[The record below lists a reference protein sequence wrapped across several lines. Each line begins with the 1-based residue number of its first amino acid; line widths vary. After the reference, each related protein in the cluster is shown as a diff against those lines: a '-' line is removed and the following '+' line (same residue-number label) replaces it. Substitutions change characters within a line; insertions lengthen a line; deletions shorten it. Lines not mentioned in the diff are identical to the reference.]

1 MVAVNRQSKMLAF
14 INYRVR
20 VTIVDGR
27 HIVGRFLAF
36 DRHMNL
42 VLADAEEF
50 RRLKSGTKK
59 RSKKSDD
66 DNDED
71 EKNGGEYVRRVLGF
85 VLLRGEEVVSLA
97 VEGPPVRVK
106 KIKPAAADG
115 AAAGGGIPLGAGVA
129 RPAGRGAPMPGM
141 MPSSGAAATVG
152 QHQPAG
158 GPPGM
163 MMPPP
168 GFRPGMGP
176 PPTQ

>member
-14 INYRVR
+14 INSRVR

-50 RRLKSGTKK
+50 RRLKKK
-59 RSKKSDD
+59 KTSDTND
-66 DNDED
+66 DNESLNNGED
-71 EKNGGEYVRRVLGF
+71 VRRVLGF

-106 KIKPAAADG
+106 KIKPLQAAADG
-115 AAAGGGIPLGAGVA
+115 GGGGIPLGAGVA

-141 MPSSGAAATVG
+141 MMPSSGAAAAVG
-152 QHQPAG
+152 QPLAG
-158 GPPGM
+158 GPPPGM

>member
-50 RRLKSGTKK
+50 RRLKSVTKK

-71 EKNGGEYVRRVLGF
+71 EKNGGEDVRRVLGCTPPRRRSG
-85 VLLRGEEVVSLA
+85 LARGRPARSGEENQT
-97 VEGPPVRVK
+97 P
-106 KIKPAAADG
+106 AADG
-115 AAAGGGIPLGAGVA
+115 AAAGGGSLWAPASRDRRARRADAGNDAVV
-129 RPAGRGAPMPGM
+129 RRGSYCRTTPTG
-141 MPSSGAAATVG
+141 
-152 QHQPAG
+152 G
-158 GPPGM
+158 GPRG
-163 MMPPP
+163 
-168 GFRPGMGP
+168 
-176 PPTQ
+176 

>member
-14 INYRVR
+14 INARVR

-50 RRLKSGTKK
+50 RRLKKK
-59 RSKKSDD
+59 KTSDTTHD
-66 DNDED
+66 FDNNGED
-71 EKNGGEYVRRVLGF
+71 VRRVLGF

-106 KIKPAAADG
+106 KIKPQAAADG
-115 AAAGGGIPLGAGVA
+115 GGGGIPLGAGVA

-141 MPSSGAAATVG
+141 MMPSSGAAAAVG
-152 QHQPAG
+152 QPLAG
-158 GPPGM
+158 GPPPGM

-176 PPTQ
+176 PTQ

>member
-14 INYRVR
+14 INARVR

-50 RRLKSGTKK
+50 RRLKKK
-59 RSKKSDD
+59 KTSDTTHD
-66 DNDED
+66 FDNNNGED
-71 EKNGGEYVRRVLGF
+71 VRRVLGF

-106 KIKPAAADG
+106 KIKPQAADG
-115 AAAGGGIPLGAGVA
+115 GGGIPLGAGVA

-141 MPSSGAAATVG
+141 MPSSGAAAAVG
-152 QHQPAG
+152 QQPAG
-158 GPPGM
+158 GPPPGM

-176 PPTQ
+176 PTQ

>member
-71 EKNGGEYVRRVLGF
+71 EKNGEDVRRVLGF

-176 PPTQ
+176 PQ

>member
-14 INYRVR
+14 INARVR

-50 RRLKSGTKK
+50 RRLKK
-59 RSKKSDD
+59 KKSDTNN
-66 DNDED
+66 DNESNNFGED
-71 EKNGGEYVRRVLGF
+71 VRRVLGF

-106 KIKPAAADG
+106 KIKPQAADG
-115 AAAGGGIPLGAGVA
+115 GGGIPLGAGVA

-141 MPSSGAAATVG
+141 MPSSGAAAAVG
-152 QHQPAG
+152 QPLAG
-158 GPPGM
+158 GPPPGM

-176 PPTQ
+176 PTQ

>member
-1 MVAVNRQSKMLAF
+1 
-14 INYRVR
+14 
-20 VTIVDGR
+20 
-27 HIVGRFLAF
+27 
-36 DRHMNL
+36 MNL

-50 RRLKSGTKK
+50 RRLKK
-59 RSKKSDD
+59 KKSDS
-66 DNDED
+66 NNIDESL
-71 EKNGGEYVRRVLGF
+71 NGEDVRRVLGF

-106 KIKPAAADG
+106 KIKPLQAAADG
-115 AAAGGGIPLGAGVA
+115 GGGGIPLGAGVA

-141 MPSSGAAATVG
+141 MMPSSGAAAAVG
-152 QHQPAG
+152 QPLAG
-158 GPPGM
+158 GPPPGM

>member
-14 INYRVR
+14 INARVR

-50 RRLKSGTKK
+50 RRLKKK
-59 RSKKSDD
+59 KTSDTND
-66 DNDED
+66 DNESLNNGED
-71 EKNGGEYVRRVLGF
+71 VRRVLGF

-106 KIKPAAADG
+106 KIKPLQAAADG
-115 AAAGGGIPLGAGVA
+115 GGGGIPLGAGVA

-141 MPSSGAAATVG
+141 MMPSSGAAAAVG
-152 QHQPAG
+152 QPLAG
-158 GPPGM
+158 GPPPGM

>member
-14 INYRVR
+14 INARVR

-50 RRLKSGTKK
+50 RRLKKSHAKK
-59 RSKKSDD
+59 ND
-66 DNDED
+66 DNESNFGDD
-71 EKNGGEYVRRVLGF
+71 VRRVLGF

-106 KIKPAAADG
+106 KIKPQAADG
-115 AAAGGGIPLGAGVA
+115 GGGIPLGAGVA

-141 MPSSGAAATVG
+141 MPSSGAAAAVG
-152 QHQPAG
+152 QPPAG
-158 GPPGM
+158 GPPPGM

-176 PPTQ
+176 PPQ

>member
-14 INYRVR
+14 INSRVR

-50 RRLKSGTKK
+50 RRLKKK
-59 RSKKSDD
+59 KTSDTTHD
-66 DNDED
+66 FDNNGED
-71 EKNGGEYVRRVLGF
+71 VRRVLGF

-106 KIKPAAADG
+106 KIKPQAADG
-115 AAAGGGIPLGAGVA
+115 GGGIPLGAGVA

-141 MPSSGAAATVG
+141 MPSSGAAAAVG
-152 QHQPAG
+152 QQPAG
-158 GPPGM
+158 GPPPGM

-176 PPTQ
+176 PTQ

>member
-14 INYRVR
+14 INSRVR

-50 RRLKSGTKK
+50 RRLKKK
-59 RSKKSDD
+59 KTSDNTND
-66 DNDED
+66 DNNNGED
-71 EKNGGEYVRRVLGF
+71 VRRVLGF

-106 KIKPAAADG
+106 KIKPHAAAD
-115 AAAGGGIPLGAGVA
+115 GGIPLGAGVA

-141 MPSSGAAATVG
+141 MMPSSGAAAAVG
-152 QHQPAG
+152 QPLAG
-158 GPPGM
+158 GGPPPGM

>member
-14 INYRVR
+14 INARVR

-50 RRLKSGTKK
+50 RRLKK
-59 RSKKSDD
+59 KKSDS
-66 DNDED
+66 NNIDESL
-71 EKNGGEYVRRVLGF
+71 NGEDVRRVLGF

-106 KIKPAAADG
+106 KIKPLQAAADG
-115 AAAGGGIPLGAGVA
+115 GGGGIPLGAGVA

-141 MPSSGAAATVG
+141 MMPSSGAAAAVG
-152 QHQPAG
+152 QPLAG
-158 GPPGM
+158 GPPPGM

>member
-14 INYRVR
+14 INARVR

-50 RRLKSGTKK
+50 RRLKKK
-59 RSKKSDD
+59 KTSDTTHD
-66 DNDED
+66 FDNNGED
-71 EKNGGEYVRRVLGF
+71 VRRVLGF

-106 KIKPAAADG
+106 KIKPHAAAAD
-115 AAAGGGIPLGAGVA
+115 GIPLGAGVA

-141 MPSSGAAATVG
+141 MPSSGAAAAVG
-152 QHQPAG
+152 QPLAG
-158 GPPGM
+158 GPPPGM

-176 PPTQ
+176 PTQ

>member
-14 INYRVR
+14 INSRVR

-50 RRLKSGTKK
+50 RRLRKK
-59 RSKKSDD
+59 KKTSDTTHD
-66 DNDED
+66 FDNNGED
-71 EKNGGEYVRRVLGF
+71 VRRVLGF

-106 KIKPAAADG
+106 KIKPQAADG
-115 AAAGGGIPLGAGVA
+115 GGRIPLGAGVA

-176 PPTQ
+176 PQ

>member
-14 INYRVR
+14 INARVR

-50 RRLKSGTKK
+50 RRLKKK
-59 RSKKSDD
+59 KTSES
-66 DNDED
+66 NNIDESL
-71 EKNGGEYVRRVLGF
+71 NGEDVRRVLGF

-106 KIKPAAADG
+106 KIKPHAAAAD
-115 AAAGGGIPLGAGVA
+115 GIPLGAGVA

-141 MPSSGAAATVG
+141 MMPSSGAAAAVG
-152 QHQPAG
+152 QPLAG
-158 GPPGM
+158 GGPPPGM

>member
-14 INYRVR
+14 INSRVR

-50 RRLKSGTKK
+50 RRLKK
-59 RSKKSDD
+59 KKSDTNN
-66 DNDED
+66 DNESNNGED
-71 EKNGGEYVRRVLGF
+71 VRRVLGF

-106 KIKPAAADG
+106 KIKPQAADG
-115 AAAGGGIPLGAGVA
+115 GGGIPLGAGVA

-141 MPSSGAAATVG
+141 MPSSGAAAANAVG
-152 QHQPAG
+152 QPPAG
-158 GPPGM
+158 GPPPGM

-176 PPTQ
+176 PPQ

>member
-14 INYRVR
+14 INARVR

-50 RRLKSGTKK
+50 RRLRKK
-59 RSKKSDD
+59 KKTSDTTHD
-66 DNDED
+66 FDNNGED
-71 EKNGGEYVRRVLGF
+71 VRRVLGF

-106 KIKPAAADG
+106 KIKPQAADG
-115 AAAGGGIPLGAGVA
+115 GGGIPLGAGVA

-141 MPSSGAAATVG
+141 MMPSSGAAAAVG
-152 QHQPAG
+152 QPLAG
-158 GPPGM
+158 GPPPGM

-176 PPTQ
+176 PTQ

>member
-14 INYRVR
+14 INARVR

-50 RRLKSGTKK
+50 RRLKKK
-59 RSKKSDD
+59 KTSDTND
-66 DNDED
+66 DNESLNNGED
-71 EKNGGEYVRRVLGF
+71 VRRVLGF

-106 KIKPAAADG
+106 KIKPQAADG
-115 AAAGGGIPLGAGVA
+115 GGGIPLGAGVA

-141 MPSSGAAATVG
+141 MPSSGAAAAVG
-152 QHQPAG
+152 QQPAG
-158 GPPGM
+158 GPPPGM

-176 PPTQ
+176 PQ

>member
-14 INYRVR
+14 INARVR

-50 RRLKSGTKK
+50 RRLKKK
-59 RSKKSDD
+59 KTSDNTND
-66 DNDED
+66 DNNNGED
-71 EKNGGEYVRRVLGF
+71 VRRVLGF

-106 KIKPAAADG
+106 KIKPQAADG
-115 AAAGGGIPLGAGVA
+115 GGGIPLGAGVA

-141 MPSSGAAATVG
+141 MPSSGAAAAVG
-152 QHQPAG
+152 QQPAG
-158 GPPGM
+158 GPPPGM

>member
-14 INYRVR
+14 INARVR

-50 RRLKSGTKK
+50 RRLKKK
-59 RSKKSDD
+59 KTSDTTHD
-66 DNDED
+66 FDNNNGED
-71 EKNGGEYVRRVLGF
+71 VRRVLGF

-106 KIKPAAADG
+106 KIKPHAAAAD
-115 AAAGGGIPLGAGVA
+115 GIPLGAGVA

-141 MPSSGAAATVG
+141 MPSSGAAAATVG
-152 QHQPAG
+152 QPQAG
-158 GPPGM
+158 GPPPGM

-176 PPTQ
+176 GTQ

>member
-14 INYRVR
+14 INSRVR

-50 RRLKSGTKK
+50 RRLKK
-59 RSKKSDD
+59 KKSDNND
-66 DNDED
+66 DNESLNGED
-71 EKNGGEYVRRVLGF
+71 VRRVLGF

-97 VEGPPVRVK
+97 IEGPPVRVK
-106 KIKPAAADG
+106 KIKPLQAAADG
-115 AAAGGGIPLGAGVA
+115 GGGGIPLGAGVA

-141 MPSSGAAATVG
+141 MMPSSGAAAAVG
-152 QHQPAG
+152 QPLAG
-158 GPPGM
+158 GPPPGM

>member
-14 INYRVR
+14 INARVR

-50 RRLKSGTKK
+50 RRLRKK
-59 RSKKSDD
+59 KKTSDTND
-66 DNDED
+66 DNESLNNGED
-71 EKNGGEYVRRVLGF
+71 VRRVLGF

-106 KIKPAAADG
+106 KIKPQYAADG
-115 AAAGGGIPLGAGVA
+115 IGGGSIPLGAGVA

-141 MPSSGAAATVG
+141 MPSSGAAAAVG
-152 QHQPAG
+152 QPLAG
-158 GPPGM
+158 GPPPGM

>member
-14 INYRVR
+14 INSRVR

-50 RRLKSGTKK
+50 RRLKKK
-59 RSKKSDD
+59 KTSDTTHD
-66 DNDED
+66 FDNNGED
-71 EKNGGEYVRRVLGF
+71 VRRVLGF

-106 KIKPAAADG
+106 KIKPLQAAADG
-115 AAAGGGIPLGAGVA
+115 GGGGIPLGAGVA

-141 MPSSGAAATVG
+141 MPSSGAAAAVG
-152 QHQPAG
+152 QPLAG
-158 GPPGM
+158 GPPPGM

>member
-14 INYRVR
+14 INSRVR

-50 RRLKSGTKK
+50 RRLKKK
-59 RSKKSDD
+59 KTSDNTND
-66 DNDED
+66 DNNNGED
-71 EKNGGEYVRRVLGF
+71 VRRVLGF

-106 KIKPAAADG
+106 KIKPQAADG
-115 AAAGGGIPLGAGVA
+115 GGGIPLGAGVA

-141 MPSSGAAATVG
+141 MMPSSGAAAAVG
-152 QHQPAG
+152 QPPAG
-158 GPPGM
+158 GGPPPGM

>member
-14 INYRVR
+14 INARVR

-50 RRLKSGTKK
+50 RRLKKK
-59 RSKKSDD
+59 KTSDTND
-66 DNDED
+66 DNESLNNGED
-71 EKNGGEYVRRVLGF
+71 VRRVLGF

-106 KIKPAAADG
+106 KIKPQAADG
-115 AAAGGGIPLGAGVA
+115 GGGIPLGAGVA

-141 MPSSGAAATVG
+141 MPSSGAAAAVG
-152 QHQPAG
+152 QPLAG
-158 GPPGM
+158 GPPPGM

-176 PPTQ
+176 PTQ

>member
-14 INYRVR
+14 INSRVR

-50 RRLKSGTKK
+50 RRLKKK
-59 RSKKSDD
+59 KTSDNTND
-66 DNDED
+66 DNNNGED
-71 EKNGGEYVRRVLGF
+71 VRRVLGF

-106 KIKPAAADG
+106 KIKPQYAADG
-115 AAAGGGIPLGAGVA
+115 IGGGSIPLGAGVA

>member
-14 INYRVR
+14 INARVR

-50 RRLKSGTKK
+50 RRLRKK
-59 RSKKSDD
+59 KKTSDTTHD
-66 DNDED
+66 FDNNNGED
-71 EKNGGEYVRRVLGF
+71 VRRVLGF

-106 KIKPAAADG
+106 KIKPQAADG
-115 AAAGGGIPLGAGVA
+115 GGGIPLGAGVA

-141 MPSSGAAATVG
+141 MPSSGAAAAVG
-152 QHQPAG
+152 QPLAG
-158 GPPGM
+158 GPPPGM

>member
-14 INYRVR
+14 INARVR

-50 RRLKSGTKK
+50 RRLKK
-59 RSKKSDD
+59 KKSDS
-66 DNDED
+66 NNIDESL
-71 EKNGGEYVRRVLGF
+71 NGEDVRRVLGF

-106 KIKPAAADG
+106 KIKPQYAADG
-115 AAAGGGIPLGAGVA
+115 IGGGSIPLGAGVA

-141 MPSSGAAATVG
+141 MPSSGAAAAVG
-152 QHQPAG
+152 QPPAG
-158 GPPGM
+158 GGPPPGM

>member
-14 INYRVR
+14 INARVR

-50 RRLKSGTKK
+50 RRLKKK
-59 RSKKSDD
+59 KTSDTND
-66 DNDED
+66 DNESLNNGED
-71 EKNGGEYVRRVLGF
+71 VRRVLGF

-97 VEGPPVRVK
+97 IEGPPVRVK
-106 KIKPAAADG
+106 KIKPLQAAADG
-115 AAAGGGIPLGAGVA
+115 GGGGIPLGAGVA

-141 MPSSGAAATVG
+141 MMPSSGAAAAVG
-152 QHQPAG
+152 QPPAG
-158 GPPGM
+158 GGPPPGM

>member
-14 INYRVR
+14 INARVR

-50 RRLKSGTKK
+50 RRLKK
-59 RSKKSDD
+59 KKSDNNN
-66 DNDED
+66 DNESNNGED
-71 EKNGGEYVRRVLGF
+71 VRRVLGF

-106 KIKPAAADG
+106 KIKPQAADG
-115 AAAGGGIPLGAGVA
+115 GGGIPLGAGVA

-141 MPSSGAAATVG
+141 MPSSGAATVG

-176 PPTQ
+176 PPQ

>member
-14 INYRVR
+14 INARVR

-50 RRLKSGTKK
+50 RRLKKK
-59 RSKKSDD
+59 KTSDTTHD
-66 DNDED
+66 FDNNNGED
-71 EKNGGEYVRRVLGF
+71 VRRVLGF

-97 VEGPPVRVK
+97 IEGPPVRVK
-106 KIKPAAADG
+106 KIKPLQAAADG
-115 AAAGGGIPLGAGVA
+115 GGGGIPLGAGVA

-141 MPSSGAAATVG
+141 MPSSGAAAATVG
-152 QHQPAG
+152 QPQAG
-158 GPPGM
+158 GPPPGM

-176 PPTQ
+176 GTQ

>member
-1 MVAVNRQSKMLAF
+1 M
-14 INYRVR
+14 
-20 VTIVDGR
+20 
-27 HIVGRFLAF
+27 GRFLAF

-50 RRLKSGTKK
+50 RRLRKK
-59 RSKKSDD
+59 KKTSDTND
-66 DNDED
+66 DNESLNNGED
-71 EKNGGEYVRRVLGF
+71 VRRVLGF

-106 KIKPAAADG
+106 KIKPLQAALADG
-115 AAAGGGIPLGAGVA
+115 GGGGIPLGAGVA

-141 MPSSGAAATVG
+141 MMPSSGAAAAVG
-152 QHQPAG
+152 QPLAG
-158 GPPGM
+158 GPPPGM

>member
-14 INYRVR
+14 INARVR

-50 RRLKSGTKK
+50 RRLKKK
-59 RSKKSDD
+59 KTSDNTND
-66 DNDED
+66 DNNNGED
-71 EKNGGEYVRRVLGF
+71 VRRVLGF

-106 KIKPAAADG
+106 KIKPLQAAADG
-115 AAAGGGIPLGAGVA
+115 IGGGIPLGAGVA

-141 MPSSGAAATVG
+141 MMPSSGAAAAVG
-152 QHQPAG
+152 QPLAG
-158 GPPGM
+158 GPPPGM

>member
-14 INYRVR
+14 INARVR

-50 RRLKSGTKK
+50 RRLKKK
-59 RSKKSDD
+59 KTSDTTHD
-66 DNDED
+66 FDNNNGED
-71 EKNGGEYVRRVLGF
+71 VRRVLGF

-106 KIKPAAADG
+106 KIKPQYAADG
-115 AAAGGGIPLGAGVA
+115 IGGGSIPLGAGVA

-141 MPSSGAAATVG
+141 MMPSSGAAAAVG
-152 QHQPAG
+152 QPPAG
-158 GPPGM
+158 GGPPPGM

>member
-14 INYRVR
+14 INSRVR

-50 RRLKSGTKK
+50 RRLKKK
-59 RSKKSDD
+59 KTSDTTHD
-66 DNDED
+66 FDNNGED
-71 EKNGGEYVRRVLGF
+71 VRRVLGF

-106 KIKPAAADG
+106 KIKPQAADG
-115 AAAGGGIPLGAGVA
+115 GGGIPLGAGVA

-141 MPSSGAAATVG
+141 MPSSGAAAAVG
-152 QHQPAG
+152 QQPAG
-158 GPPGM
+158 GPPPGM

-176 PPTQ
+176 PQ